1 MQVLEPQK
9 TQTSPAPPVL
19 RVEGL
24 SKRFGDL
31 SAVERVDLEV
41 RKGEIFGCLGPNGA
55 GKTTTLGMI
64 LGLVRPTAGDVEVL
78 GRRVRPGQTAA
89 LRKVGALL
97 GAPALYPHLS
107 GRAHLELLARLGG
120 GVRRGRITEVLQLV
134 GLGKAAHRLAG
145 TYSTGMKQRLGIA
158 MALLGEPELLILDE
172 PTGGMDP
179 AGMKETRELMKSLA
193 ASGITLIFSSHL
205 LHEVEA
211 VCDRIAVIHK
221 GRLVAQG
228 SVPELLSKGD
238 GVRVKVDAPE
248 EAALILCGL
257 ARRTEVVGD
266 YLEVSGLDAKE
277 VVRQLFAAGFVPSEV
292 LPLRSDLEGL
302 FLELTREGEGR

>member
-1 MQVLEPQK
+1 
-9 TQTSPAPPVL
+9 
-19 RVEGL
+19 
-24 SKRFGDL
+24 
-31 SAVERVDLEV
+31 VERVDLEV
-41 RKGEIFGCLGPNGA
+41 RKGEIFGFLGPNGA

-64 LGLVRPTAGDVEVL
+64 LGLVRPTAGDIEVL
-78 GRRVRPGQTAA
+78 SQRVGFGRSAA

-107 GRAHLELLARLGG
+107 GRAHLELLARLQG
-120 GVRRGRITEVLQLV
+120 GVSPGRIAEVLEQV
-134 GLGKAAHRLAG
+134 GLSKAAHRLAG

-172 PTGGMDP
+172 PTSGMDP

-205 LHEVEA
+205 LYEVEA

-228 SVPELLSKGD
+228 AVRELLSKGE

-248 EAALILCGL
+248 EAALILSGL
-257 ARRTEVVGD
+257 AGRTEVVGG
-266 YLEVSGLDAKE
+266 YLEVSGLDIKE
-277 VVRQLFAAGFVPSEV
+277 IVRQLVAAGFVPSEV

>member
-1 MQVLEPQK
+1 M
-9 TQTSPAPPVL
+9 L
-19 RVEGL
+19 RVRGL
-24 SKRFGDL
+24 SKRFGSV

-41 RKGEIFGCLGPNGA
+41 HRGEIFGFLGPNGA

-64 LGLVRPTAGDVEVL
+64 LGLVRPTAGEVEVL
-78 GRRVRPGQTAA
+78 GQRVSSGRTAA

-107 GRAHLELLARLGG
+107 GRAHLELLARLQG
-120 GVRRGRITEVLQLV
+120 GVRPGWIAEVLEQV
-134 GLGKAAHRLAG
+134 GLSKAARRLVG

-172 PTGGMDP
+172 PTSGMDP
-179 AGMKETRELMKSLA
+179 TGMKETRELMKGLA

-228 SVPELLSKGD
+228 AVRELLSKGE

-248 EAALILCGL
+248 EAALVLSGL
-257 ARRTEVVGD
+257 ARRLEVVED
-266 YLEVSGLDAKE
+266 YLEVFGLEAKE
-277 VVRQLFAAGFVPSEV
+277 IVRQLVAAGFVPSEV
-292 LPLRSDLEGL
+292 VPLRSDLEEL
-302 FLELTREGEGR
+302 FLELTREGGRR

>member
-1 MQVLEPQK
+1 
-9 TQTSPAPPVL
+9 
-19 RVEGL
+19 
-24 SKRFGDL
+24 
-31 SAVERVDLEV
+31 VERVDLEV
-41 RKGEIFGCLGPNGA
+41 RKGEIFGFLGPNGA

-78 GRRVRPGQTAA
+78 SQRVGSGQTAV

-107 GRAHLELLARLGG
+107 GRAHLELLARLQG
-120 GVRRGRITEVLQLV
+120 GVHPGRIAEVLEQV
-134 GLGKAAHRLAG
+134 GLSKAAHRLAG

-172 PTGGMDP
+172 PTSGMDP

-205 LHEVEA
+205 LYEVEA

-228 SVPELLSKGD
+228 AVRELLSKGE

-248 EAALILCGL
+248 EAALILSGL
-257 ARRTEVVGD
+257 TRRTEVVGG
-266 YLEVSGLDAKE
+266 YLEVSGLDVKE
-277 VVRQLFAAGFVPSEV
+277 IVRQLVAAGFVPSEV

>member
-1 MQVLEPQK
+1 MQVLEPK
-9 TQTSPAPPVL
+9 IQTSPAPPVL
-19 RVEGL
+19 RVRSL
-24 SKRFGDL
+24 SKRFGNV

-41 RKGEIFGCLGPNGA
+41 HRGEIFGFLGPNGA

-64 LGLVRPTAGDVEVL
+64 LGLVRPTAGDIEVL
-78 GRRVRPGQTAA
+78 GQRVGSGRTTV

-107 GRAHLELLARLGG
+107 GRTHLELLARLQG
-120 GVRRGRITEVLQLV
+120 GVSPGRIVEVLEWV
-134 GLGKAAHRLAG
+134 GLSKAAHRLAG

-172 PTGGMDP
+172 PTSGMDP

-211 VCDRIAVIHK
+211 VCDRIAVIHR

-228 SVPELLSKGD
+228 AVQELLSKGE

-248 EAALILCGL
+248 EAALILSGL
-257 ARRTEVVGD
+257 ARRTEIVGD
-266 YLEVSGLDAKE
+266 YLEVFGLDVKE
-277 VVRQLFAAGFVPSEV
+277 IVRQLVAAGFVPSEV
-292 LPLRSDLEGL
+292 LPLRSDLEEL